1 MPPNHRTQGATL
13 IVTLLLVMLMLAVI
27 MSVTAQVTLSTRRSS
42 TDQEATLRAQYAAE
56 SGAARVQARLR
67 AAQILFGVAR
77 YPTNLTLPQM
87 EADIAALCGLTSLPA
102 TLPDGAEVCDLTS
115 RAQGLNEATAL
126 NPRVNVLLR
135 AAGAAQFAL
144 AGMPGTSETERSRF
158 WSDLF
163 SGQTGAALDGTQD
176 GASYRVTYGLKPTRV
191 VKDSPVAYRVFFQV
205 PAAKVTGEAG
215 GATRRVTVRPGQQEL
230 NLLIRRP
237 SLAPNALFTN
247 HHYLS
252 AAAEASGGGIYFTSR
267 TLFSGPVH
275 TNQHF
280 NFVGRPWFGGAVTS
294 AGCPAGQITT
304 GPDGPTCGAPANPG
318 ATFNSTFVPVG
329 SMNPTPQAPSHCA
342 GTSCATPQFTQ
353 GVNWNAS
360 YVQLPE
366 NGSDQQQEALLGGIN
381 IPGNVSQMQLYQ
393 DTIAGQTVQRIT
405 YTVAGLTGPVTTQ
418 LALGQNGLLQIL
430 DTDGQWKGAERQ
442 PDGTFKPGVASAF
455 NGVLYVAG
463 SVQNLSAGPNSA
475 SGAAVASF
483 AGLTLAA
490 SGDINI
496 TSSLR
501 YADPPCAG
509 EHAVAGDGTVTPA
522 ACANLSTKNILGI
535 YSAQGNVNL
544 MKDQMGMDPSIHA
557 VLMAG
562 TGAVQVD
569 KYNEGSAMGNVKLIG
584 GIIENYYGAFGT
596 FSGDSASTGY
606 GRNFVFDPRTL
617 QGYEPPFF
625 PTARNWQLG
634 LMDSATAVQ
643 PMGQPL
649 RLRGESVSATENQQR
664 NE

>member
-13 IVTLLLVMLMLAVI
+13 IVTLLMVMLMLAVI

-42 TDQEATLRAQYAAE
+42 SDQEATLRAQYAAE
-56 SGAARVQARLR
+56 SGVARVQARLR
-67 AAQILFGVAR
+67 TAQILIGSAQ
-77 YPTNLTLPQM
+77 YPTNITIPQI
-87 EADIAALCGLTSLPA
+87 EADIAALCGLSSLPA
-102 TLPDGAEVCDLTS
+102 ALPNGAEVCNLST
-115 RAQGLNEATAL
+115 RAEGLNETTPL
-126 NPRVNVLLR
+126 NPRVSVLLR
-135 AAGAAQFAL
+135 GTGAAQFAA
-144 AGMPGTSETERSRF
+144 AGMPGTTETERSRF

-163 SGQTGAALDGTQD
+163 SGTAGVLLSGTQN
-176 GASYRVTYGLKPTRV
+176 GASYRVNYGLQPTRV
-191 VKDSPVAYRVFFQV
+191 VKDSPVAYRVFFEV
-205 PAAKVTGEAG
+205 PTAKITGEAG
-215 GATRRVTVRPGQQEL
+215 GATRRLTVRPGQNEL

-252 AAAEASGGGIYFTSR
+252 AQAESSGSGIYFTSR

-280 NFVGRPWFGGAVTS
+280 NFVGKPWFGGAVTS
-294 AGCPAGQITT
+294 AGCPAGQIIS
-304 GPDGPTCGAPANPG
+304 GANGPTCGAAANPG

-329 SMNPTPQAPSHCA
+329 SMNPSPQAPSHCA

-353 GVNWNAS
+353 GVNWNS
-360 YVQLPE
+360 PYIQLPE
-366 NGSDQQQEALLGGIN
+366 NGSDQQQEALQGGIN

-393 DTIAGQTVQRIT
+393 DTVNGQTVQRIT
-405 YTVAGLTGPVTTQ
+405 YTTSSGTVQ
-418 LALGQNGLLQIL
+418 LALTETGGLLML
-430 DTDGQWKGAERQ
+430 DPTGQWQGAARQ
-442 PDGTFKPGVASAF
+442 PDGSFLPGASSTF

-463 SVQNLSAGPNSA
+463 SVQNLSAGPNSP

-501 YADPPCAG
+501 YADPPCTG
-509 EHAVAGDGTVTPA
+509 KHTVNNGTVTPA
-522 ACANLSTKNILGI
+522 TCNNLSTRNILGI

-544 MKDQMGMDPSIHA
+544 MKDQMGNEPAIHA

-569 KYNEGSAMGNVKLIG
+569 KYNQGEAKGDMNLIG

-596 FSGDSASTGY
+596 FSGDTPTSGY

-625 PTARNWQLG
+625 PTARNWQIG
-634 LMDSATAVQ
+634 LMDSPAAVQ
-643 PMGQPL
+643 PTILPL
-649 RLRGESVSATENQQR
+649 RLRGASVSATETQQGY
-664 NE
+664 E